1 MNGSTK
7 SKIKKIISLI
17 LALFL
22 SLTMALS
29 VLVLVIQ
36 NTVLNPDYL
45 RNQLST
51 SHYYDNVITEVEEKF
66 SSYASASGFDD
77 SFFKTVLNI
86 NDVQLKVNESLSV
99 LYGES
104 DVSIGVSDFQNTLY
118 SKLVQNVKDRKIAL
132 NTNTDKAVRL
142 LAQTCAETYLQ
153 YVSIPYAKE
162 ISMYFPKLKHILFFL
177 QIISLSL
184 AVALVLLIFFINHWK
199 HRAVRAYI
207 YAMAGTTL
215 MLTVLPVVFLISG
228 FSNRIAL
235 ISKSLYELA
244 VCYLNGIAFLSLE
257 VALIFVVALVLLS
270 LLYRYF
276 LKKAKNG

>member
-1 MNGSTK
+1 
-7 SKIKKIISLI
+7 
-17 LALFL
+17 
-22 SLTMALS
+22 
-29 VLVLVIQ
+29 
-36 NTVLNPDYL
+36 
-45 RNQLST
+45 
-51 SHYYDNVITEVEEKF
+51 
-66 SSYASASGFDD
+66 
-77 SFFKTVLNI
+77 
-86 NDVQLKVNESLSV
+86 
-99 LYGES
+99 
-104 DVSIGVSDFQNTLY
+104 
-118 SKLVQNVKDRKIAL
+118 VQNVKDRKIAL

-162 ISMYFPKLKHILFFL
+162 ISMYFPKLKHILFYL

-215 MLTVLPVVFLISG
+215 MLTALPVVFLISG

>member
-86 NDVQLKVNESLSV
+86 NERYFPVLDV
-99 LYGES
+99 LYQFT
-104 DVSIGVSDFQNTLY
+104 I
-118 SKLVQNVKDRKIAL
+118 
-132 NTNTDKAVRL
+132 
-142 LAQTCAETYLQ
+142 
-153 YVSIPYAKE
+153 
-162 ISMYFPKLKHILFFL
+162 
-177 QIISLSL
+177 
-184 AVALVLLIFFINHWK
+184 
-199 HRAVRAYI
+199 
-207 YAMAGTTL
+207 
-215 MLTVLPVVFLISG
+215 
-228 FSNRIAL
+228 
-235 ISKSLYELA
+235 
-244 VCYLNGIAFLSLE
+244 
-257 VALIFVVALVLLS
+257 
-270 LLYRYF
+270 
-276 LKKAKNG
+276 